1 MNSISISRWVRFA
14 ILTGFSACLSYGL
27 AAFAPLP
34 EKIGLLLA
42 FTFGPF
48 FMMASYGTFH
58 IIRHWKNSI
67 VLQVGVLFNIV
78 GTALVTLMLVVQQT
92 SFAFH
97 EEFKTQDRG
106 SVTDEQLKWIFQE
119 VNAIQLGIDLTW
131 DIFISTGT
139 ILFSIAMWGH
149 PVFGKIF
156 SISGIA
162 VGLLL
167 LSFNMAYFPEPPG
180 EAGSIDFGPLTAL
193 WYMVLTF
200 WILVRRKK
208 FSD

>member
-1 MNSISISRWVRFA
+1 
-14 ILTGFSACLSYGL
+14 L